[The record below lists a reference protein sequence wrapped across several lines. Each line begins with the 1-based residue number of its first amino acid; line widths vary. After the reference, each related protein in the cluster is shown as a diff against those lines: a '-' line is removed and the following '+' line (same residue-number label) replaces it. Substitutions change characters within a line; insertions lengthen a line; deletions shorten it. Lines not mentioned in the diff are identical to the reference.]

1 VTRLE
6 RCPETHDAKCAA
18 TEPCE
23 EECMLDGINWHPG
36 MPNRGRRPRSL
47 GPWIPQRP
55 PPAQHLTRVHSAA
68 WRDRIGDQVTRRVD
82 RKILG

>member
-23 EECMLDGINWHPG
+23 EECMPDGINWRPG
-36 MPNRGRRPRSL
+36 MPAAAVGHDRWVPGSRSGRPRRS
-47 GPWIPQRP
+47 
-55 PPAQHLTRVHSAA
+55 T
-68 WRDRIGDQVTRRVD
+68 
-82 RKILG
+82 